1 MAAPT
6 TFLRRDESDRTDKHR
21 PSGSN
26 PMSGQ
31 GDGSLVVLLEG
42 LRFHTLLIFGTE
54 IRARIE
60 PLFSLWSPL
69 HVNASQKNPVNLNTI
84 WRWLKSLGILP
95 PPVLGCF
102 SSHFL
107 WLRQNGIF

>member
-1 MAAPT
+1 MVAPT
-6 TFLRRDESDRTDKHR
+6 TFLRRDECDRTDKHR

-42 LRFHTLLIFGTE
+42 LRFLLVFGTE

-60 PLFSLWSPL
+60 PLFSLWSPV
-69 HVNASQKNPVNLNTI
+69 HVNASQKNPLNLNTF

-95 PPVLGCF
+95 PLVLGYV
-102 SSHFL
+102 SHHFH
-107 WLRQNGIF
+107 WLR